1 MTYSPKEGGRV
12 VTRGRPI
19 NSSDTPQ
26 ELGRPLVTV
35 DGSGRPHR
43 GIERG
48 TDRLVGRHRQGRTTT
63 WGKRLPLL
71 PAVVFMLLT
80 TQVPLGLTIWYSLE
94 NWSLDVPGSAK
105 YIGFANYANAIHNP
119 VLLTAA
125 LNTIELT
132 IGVGTVSAIIAT
144 GVALL
149 LNRRIVASRAVR
161 SLIVAP
167 FFVMTVA
174 GALTWST
181 LMYDPVYGTID
192 YILNVLGLHNSF
204 PWLTRLPLL
213 SIGVV
218 LVWKWMPFMM
228 LIIYAGLR
236 GQDIDQLE
244 AASVDGAGST
254 RKFVYITLP
263 YLRPYIEL
271 ALLLGTVFLLQT
283 FGAIYAVTQG
293 GPGFATTNL
302 AYLVYETVIT
312 NSQVSS
318 GAAIGILT
326 VIGVTFVAVPLLRV
340 LTVFMKGPAR

>member
-1 MTYSPKEGGRV
+1 MTQVRA
-12 VTRGRPI
+12 I
-19 NSSDTPQ
+19 NSSDTPN
-26 ELGRPLVTV
+26 EPGHPLVAVAPSQRSRCDTEH
-35 DGSGRPHR
+35 RPQR
-43 GIERG
+43 VVR
-48 TDRLVGRHRQGRTTT
+48 RHRPRRTTT
-63 WGKRLPLL
+63 WGRRVPLL

-80 TQVPLGLTIWYSLE
+80 TQVPLGFTIWYSLQ

-105 YIGFANYANAIHNP
+105 YIGFANYSNAMHNP
-119 VLLTAA
+119 VLLTAVI
-125 LNTIELT
+125 NTIELT
-132 IGVGTVSAIIAT
+132 IGVGVVSVILAT
-144 GVALL
+144 GVAVL
-149 LNRRIVASRAVR
+149 LNRRIVGSRVVR

-192 YILNVLGLHNSF
+192 YGLKMLGVSSSF
-204 PWLTRLPLL
+204 PWLTRIPLL
-213 SIGVV
+213 SIGTI

-236 GQDIDQLE
+236 GQAIDQLE

-293 GPGFATTNL
+293 GPGFATTNV
-302 AYLVYETVIT
+302 AYLVYQTVIT

-340 LTVFMKGPAR
+340 LTVFMKEQAR